1 MKKSLNY
8 RSLQETLENNVNKY
22 YSCLSNSY
30 FAVFY
35 DLNLKNF
42 FNQSMNALNWM
53 ETEFEINIANGPML
67 WDGFGSQF
75 RKSFGFGSVSFRHL
89 SKILK
94 LLSQFIF

>member
-42 FNQSMNALNWM
+42 FNQSMNALN
-53 ETEFEINIANGPML
+53 
-67 WDGFGSQF
+67 
-75 RKSFGFGSVSFRHL
+75 
-89 SKILK
+89 
-94 LLSQFIF
+94 